1 MQHFWIPAAAAAPF
15 NACADMGLKV
25 SGMDSDPIAVMIAK
39 ANLILAGA
47 TEYPDV
53 RVTDFV
59 SRWKSERR
67 RFDFAATNPPWSSKL
82 KRLCRCLE
90 LFLHENAL
98 AP

>member
-15 NACADMGLKV
+15 LMLAQDMGLKV

-59 SRWKSERR
+59 SRLE
-67 RFDFAATNPPWSSKL
+67 
-82 KRLCRCLE
+82 KRKKT
-90 LFLHENAL
+90 F
-98 AP
+98 